1 MILYEISEKMSSE
14 WNAEVKAVVD
24 TWHDYT
30 VSLDQYKG
38 AVIDT
43 GVAYSKVNGGI
54 AWVVDSSKAKGV
66 FSQEIQK
73 FIETDVFRIF
83 AENGIKYFIA
93 INSELSALTR
103 MTVKQYSTQAGPHG
117 VQMIETKTVKDAIM
131 WLKENA

>member
-1 MILYEISEKMSSE
+1 MKIYEISGKMVGV
-14 WNAEVKAVVD
+14 WNTEAKAMVD
-24 TWHDYT
+24 TWENYS
-30 VSLDQYKG
+30 VSLDEYQG
-38 AVIDT
+38 AVVNT
-43 GVAYSKVNGGI
+43 GVAYAKANGGI
-54 AWVVDSSKAKGV
+54 AWVVDSSNAKGV

-73 FIETDVFRIF
+73 FIESDVFRIF

-117 VQMIETKTVKDAIM
+117 VKMVETKTVKDAIM